1 MHATGIAPKGAA
13 LGPDGAPQRIQ
24 SEREC
29 LARYYHKARGFML
42 MMCVCVCVCVCAPTR
57 GAIQTMGIKHTQKC
71 RLSKNPPPTTPSPK
85 KKTTRA

>member
-42 MMCVCVCVCVCAPTR
+42 MMCVCVCVCVCTHAR
-57 GAIQTMGIKHTQKC
+57 GDPNNGDQTHTEMPPFKK
-71 RLSKNPPPTTPSPK
+71 STTDNPLP
-85 KKTTRA
+85 